1 MSHLTTFFRA
11 RRHLSGIVTA
21 TAARTRAGPNASVMK
36 DATTRPSA
44 RASRSARTT
53 TSTSAAAA
61 ARRTTRRRRG
71 PSPRRSRQATT
82 RRRTSPPSRRTGGS
96 RARRRSA
103 AATRCSLTFHDLPLP
118 RRDCRAS
125 LRSGPVAPLPR
136 GAVARHALRCRPLSS
151 SGVLLHSSRVMS
163 RSLLI
168 SLFYIFPCRRRRFVF
183 YKKYRNRA

>member
-1 MSHLTTFFRA
+1 MARGGPRRWGLALTTALPGFRD
-11 RRHLSGIVTA
+11 VTE
-21 TAARTRAGPNASVMK
+21 AS
-36 DATTRPSA
+36 
-44 RASRSARTT
+44 RASLAAQDQSSPARDKEHF
-53 TSTSAAAA
+53 
-61 ARRTTRRRRG
+61 RLEVEHLPRLLHTRRRRG
-71 PSPRRSRQATT
+71 PSPRRSRLATT

-103 AATRCSLTFHDLPLP
+103 AATRCSSTFHDLPLP

-151 SGVLLHSSRVMS
+151 FGALLHSSRVMS

-168 SLFYIFPCRRRRFVF
+168 SLFYIFPCRRRRFLV
-183 YKKYRNRA
+183 YYYRME